1 MIKVIFFDLD
11 GTLYASEIIREKFA
25 EAAYTTLAALKNIS
39 VEDARALIETRRDEL
54 QKKQGFPAPYTLTLV
69 SYGLPIEMWHEQNVA
84 FFDPRDYLK
93 KDPMLKTVLHKLKT
107 TYRLAIL
114 TNNNDTQ
121 SERILEA
128 LGIDGLFD
136 KIFTYN
142 TFKVLKPDPEFFRQ
156 AARVLGVEPKE
167 CLVVGDR
174 YHVDLDPA
182 QQLGMRIYEVNGPE
196 DIYHLPDSLEKSYK
210 KKRT

>member
-1 MIKVIFFDLD
+1 MIKVILFDLD
-11 GTLYASEIIREKFA
+11 GTLYESEIIRKKFA
-25 EAAYTTLAALKNIS
+25 EAAYTTLAELKNIS
-39 VEDARALIETRRDEL
+39 VEEAQTLIETRRDEL
-54 QKKQGFPAPYTLTLV
+54 LKKQGFPAPYTLTLV
-69 SYGLPIEMWHEQNVA
+69 SYGLPIEMWHEQNVT

-93 KDPMLKTVLHKLKT
+93 KNPMLKTVLQRLKT
-107 TYRLAIL
+107 KYRLAIL

-136 KIFTYN
+136 RVFTYN

-156 AARVLGVEPKE
+156 AARALDVKPNE

-174 YHVDLDPA
+174 YYVDLDPA
-182 QQLGMRIYEVNGPE
+182 KQLGMHIYEVNGPE
-196 DIYHLPDSLEKSYK
+196 DIYHLPDSL
-210 KKRT
+210 

>member
-11 GTLYASEIIREKFA
+11 GTLYESETIRKKFA

-39 VEDARALIETRRDEL
+39 VADAQILIETRRDEL
-54 QKKQGFPAPYTLTLV
+54 LKKQGFPAPYTLTLV
-69 SYGLPIEMWHEQNVA
+69 SYGLPIEMWHKQNVA

-93 KDPMLKTVLHKLKT
+93 KDTMLKTILQRLKT
-107 TYRLAIL
+107 NYRLAIL
-114 TNNNDTQ
+114 TNNNDIQTA
-121 SERILEA
+121 RILEA
-128 LGIDGLFD
+128 LGVDGIFD
-136 KIFTYN
+136 RVFTYN
-142 TFKVLKPDPEFFRQ
+142 TFKILKPDPEFFKQ
-156 AARVLGVEPKE
+156 SARALGVEPNE

-196 DIYHLPDSLEKSYK
+196 DIYHLPDSL
-210 KKRT
+210 

>member
-11 GTLYASEIIREKFA
+11 GTLYESETIRKKFA
-25 EAAYTTLAALKNIS
+25 DAAYTTLAALRNIS
-39 VEDARALIETRRDEL
+39 VEEARTLIETRRDEL

-69 SYGLPIEMWHEQNVA
+69 SYGLPIEMWHKQNVA

-93 KDPMLKTVLHKLKT
+93 KDPALKAVLQRLT
-107 TYRLAIL
+107 TNYRLAIL

-128 LGIDGLFD
+128 LGVDGLFD

-156 AARVLGVEPKE
+156 AARALGVNPKE

-174 YHVDLDPA
+174 YHVDLNPA
-182 QQLGMRIYEVNGPE
+182 QQLGMRIYEVNGPA
-196 DIYHLPDSLEKSYK
+196 DIYHLPDSL
-210 KKRT
+210 